1 MVEALGENF
10 PRHDA
15 HRADTPSVVLIK
27 QLRAIDVPWMGHLL
41 VNPFLKHLLQD
52 RQRQR
57 D

>member
-41 VNPFLKHLLQD
+41 QFL
-52 RQRQR
+52 
-57 D
+57 